1 MATTVRPEEQLA
13 TAPEL
18 RMKFASTRLVLA
30 IAVFSMVVGA
40 FSALGGLGG
49 AIYTYQQAAAQDITT
64 PDDAVFA
71 EVPVRGPL
79 SMWAQA
85 DIITTHQLDRTEG
98 LYYSQMERMVPEV
111 DEAGEPVIGEDGE
124 PVMIPNA
131 ARASWLDATT
141 LTTSLSLGII
151 SYAFSA
157 FAFVVGLTFLGLGWV
172 VLKLRKSAVEVA

>member
-13 TAPEL
+13 TTPEL
-18 RMKFASTRLVLA
+18 RMKFTSTRLVLA

-49 AIYTYQQAAAQDITT
+49 AIYTYQQAAVQDITT

-85 DIITTHQLDRTEG
+85 DIITHTPSTAPRACTTRRWSAWSPRSTRPASPSSVRT
-98 LYYSQMERMVPEV
+98 
-111 DEAGEPVIGEDGE
+111 
-124 PVMIPNA
+124 
-131 ARASWLDATT
+131 ASP
-141 LTTSLSLGII
+141 S
-151 SYAFSA
+151 
-157 FAFVVGLTFLGLGWV
+157 
-172 VLKLRKSAVEVA
+172 